1 MAISL
6 PSEYQQVDWIAST
19 GTQYIQLN
27 ISFDSTDKIETK
39 FSMDL
44 SSGADKYMISPQT
57 WNTADNRFAMGV
69 STSSNGVVYTCGYGA
84 STTDNTH
91 LSPEM
96 NNNGQ
101 LHSWKYENNIF
112 SITDLGISKDCS
124 SITWG
129 FMTATLRLFYG
140 YNSCSS
146 GKISYYKH
154 YKILGKPIPQL
165 VLNLIPCYRKS
176 DNVIGMYD
184 TVNDTFYI
192 NAGSGTFIK
201 GPNTI
206 QYSNFKICCGM
217 REEEITKVGIIN
229 KNPGSSYWT
238 YTQSPT
244 TGYNYRCS
252 IRWYREVIED
262 ATINDFS
269 ISFGTNTNCYITTG
283 ELGYTVTFTFNTPA
297 LLTPAQLRN
306 ISIYAQYTYT
316 VTKKIGES
324 WNHLNKNISNELKSF
339 SWQNNG
345 YPDFLS
351 TFAEANVTITDHG
364 AGYSPARYEYSVSKS
379 YINNIKSIDSY
390 SIELFDRLS
399 FVLLVT
405 PVCII
410 SPGLLVNSIILSGF
424 TDTNISSSHGGI
436 KFSVTG
442 KMTGGAIPPYPI
454 SILDSCYPVYIKSDE
469 LND

>member
-39 FSMDL
+39 FSMDM
-44 SSGADKYMISPQT
+44 SSGADKYMVAPQT

-69 STSSNGVVYTCGYGA
+69 STSSNGVVYTCGYGSA
-84 STTDNTH
+84 ITDDTH
-91 LSPEM
+91 LSPLS
-96 NNNGQ
+96 NNDGQ

-124 SITWG
+124 NITWG
-129 FMTATLRLFYG
+129 FMTTTLRLFYG

-146 GKISYYKH
+146 GKIAYYKH
-154 YKILGKPIPQL
+154 YKILSGKPTLQL

-184 TVNDTFYI
+184 TVNDTFYT
-192 NAGSGTFIK
+192 NAGTGTFIK

-217 REEEITKVGIIN
+217 KEEDRVKVGIIN
-229 KNPGSSYWT
+229 KNPGSSYWS
-238 YTQSPT
+238 YTHSPT
-244 TGYNYRCS
+244 TGYNYGCNIYYIKET
-252 IRWYREVIED
+252 IRD
-262 ATINDFS
+262 ATVNNFS
-269 ISFGTNTNCYITTG
+269 ISFGNNKNCYITTS
-283 ELGYTVTFTFNTPA
+283 ELGYTVEFTFNTPA
-297 LLTPAQLRN
+297 LLTPRQLSN

-324 WNHLNKNISNELKSF
+324 WNHLNKDIVNEIIPF
-339 SWQNNG
+339 SWQSNG
-345 YPDFLS
+345 YPDLWS
-351 TFAEANVTITDHG
+351 TFTKANVTITDHG
-364 AGYSPARYEYSVSKS
+364 AGYSPARYEYSVSKP

-390 SIELFDRLS
+390 SIELSDRSS
-399 FVLLVT
+399 FVFFVT

-410 SPGLLVNSIILSGF
+410 NSGSLINSIILSGF
-424 TDTNISSSHGGI
+424 TETNISSSYGGI
-436 KFSVTG
+436 RFSVTG
-442 KMTGGAIPPYPI
+442 KMKKLALPPL
-454 SILDSCYPVYIKSDE
+454 SIIDNCYPVYIKSDE